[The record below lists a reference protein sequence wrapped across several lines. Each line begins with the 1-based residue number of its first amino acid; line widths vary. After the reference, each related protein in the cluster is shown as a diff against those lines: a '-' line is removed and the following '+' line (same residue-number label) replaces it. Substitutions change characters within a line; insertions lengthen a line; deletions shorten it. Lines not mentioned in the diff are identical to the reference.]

1 MILVD
6 VREPERIVEMLKSM
20 GVRLHKRRL
29 SIADYVITHS
39 SYSIAVE
46 RKDANDY
53 VNSILDGRLF
63 DQVYN
68 LSKSYEVSFICI
80 IGTPDFDRL
89 KKEAFLGS
97 LLSIALKTKGR
108 VVPVQFEN
116 EFDFCLAL
124 KLLNRQV
131 ENGKVTAFPMLRKFK
146 VEDSIAMLTAIPG
159 IGVEKARRLLNRFG
173 SVYNIVNASIA
184 DLMKVEGIGEKQAKR
199 IYNFV
204 RGRAVR

>member
-20 GVRLHKRRL
+20 GVELHTRRL

-53 VNSILDGRLF
+53 LNSILDGRLF

-80 IGTPDFDRL
+80 IGTPDFVRL

-204 RGRAVR
+204 RGRTVR

>member
-20 GVRLHKRRL
+20 GVELHKRRL

-46 RKDANDY
+46 RKNANDY